1 MTLLETL
8 GYLRSPTFIRPDQ
21 LQRLPANELVFALRL
36 AHQKCQTFGS
46 KRATGQFQGAYV
58 LQREANSPATPVVYL
73 VQVDSDAAARRVHQ
87 FVWNQNQTPFLIV
100 ESPST
105 VRVYPGFSFN
115 RDTDRPLCEVAH
127 GAAGFLKQ
135 LSAFRAES
143 IDDGS
148 LWKVWAHAVD
158 PSQRVDE
165 ALLRDLRVLDQRLQH
180 HDGMDR
186 TASHALIGKFVYLKY
201 LRHRGILSDKKLA
214 KWEIDPD
221 HLFTDRVTLR
231 AFQKVNEELQDWLN
245 GSVFSLGDGAALK
258 PTANQLKLVASVFAG
273 DSPVGMKGLQKSL
286 FSRYDFSD
294 IPIETLSCVYEQF
307 LHDAKEED
315 GSSRGK
321 TLGAPCSADLPRVS
335 SARMVVADL
344 AQIGVSPVTSTVSCV
359 SICEMLRRTCLG
371 ELD

>member
-1 MTLLETL
+1 M
-8 GYLRSPTFIRPDQ
+8 
-21 LQRLPANELVFALRL
+21 
-36 AHQKCQTFGS
+36 
-46 KRATGQFQGAYV
+46 
-58 LQREANSPATPVVYL
+58 
-73 VQVDSDAAARRVHQ
+73 HQ